1 MDFDLFGVF
10 TLSYSFA
17 IYFKQ
22 GICIIFYF
30 FYSFLAVFLLNGAAA
45 GSVDILSFVSVGRVV
60 ENARLVDVDGRA
72 TGR

>member
-10 TLSYSFA
+10 TISYSFA
-17 IYFKQ
+17 FYFKQ

-72 TGR
+72 TGG

>member
-17 IYFKQ
+17 ICFKE

-72 TGR
+72 TGG